1 LANLHLSTK
10 SGKDGSDN
18 ISSHTLSSIPWGIL
32 GLAVACV
39 SVVLVLVFGVVTFW
53 QQRNMGQRV
62 SAVEHVAGSLVEK
75 TEQFNTSLAELR
87 HFYVSLER
95 KVGLLAAEYVSHE
108 RRLVSSG

>member
-10 SGKDGSDN
+10 SGKDGSDD

-39 SVVLVLVFGVVTFW
+39 SVVLVLVFGGVTLW
-53 QQRNMGQRV
+53 QQRNMGQRLT
-62 SAVEHVAGSLVEK
+62 AVEHVAGSLVEK

-87 HFYVSLER
+87 HYYVSLER
-95 KVGLLAAEYVSHE
+95 KVCLLSAEYVSHE